1 MSIKISKNNL
11 KRIIS
16 EEVSALYEFNSNSD
30 DEEMPQTSGLAA
42 VMQLAAKLAADLQN
56 KVEAAAAAHQLDSE
70 ELYQAVLSQ
79 VKQLKHFK
87 AKRQEE

>member
-1 MSIKISKNNL
+1 MSIKISKEKL
-11 KRIIS
+11 KRIVL
-16 EEVSALYEFNSNSD
+16 EEMRALHEFSSND
-30 DEEMPQTSGLAA
+30 EEEMPQTSGLAA
-42 VMQLAAKLAADLQN
+42 VMQLAARLAADLQN
-56 KVEAAAAAHQLDSE
+56 KVEAKAAAHQLDPE